1 MGLFCYVEYLQI
13 AFYDIMLLMELVQ
26 TNKMVLQ
33 PFTKWTGGKRQLLP
47 AIKSLMPTSY
57 NNYYEPFVGGG
68 ALFLDLSPKTA
79 LINDFNAEL
88 INCYQQIKDNPQK
101 LIELLTKHQEN
112 NSKEYYLDLRS
123 VDRDGQIEQMSDVER
138 AARIMYMLRVDFN
151 GLYRVNSKNQFNVPY
166 GRYKN
171 PKIVKA
177 ELLLAIS
184 EYLNNNH
191 VTIQTGDF
199 EKAIENV
206 QTGDFVYFDPPYIP
220 LSETSAFTSY
230 THEGFSY
237 EDQVRLRN
245 AFKQLS
251 DKGAYVMLSNSSSP
265 LVEEL
270 YQDFNI
276 HYVEATRTNGAKSS
290 SRGKISEII
299 VTNYGK

>member
-1 MGLFCYVEYLQI
+1 MKSILTSKV
-13 AFYDIMLLMELVQ
+13 
-26 TNKMVLQ
+26 VLQ

-47 AIKSLMPTSY
+47 IIKSLMPTSY
-57 NNYYEPFVGGG
+57 NAYHEPFVGGG
-68 ALFLDLSPKTA
+68 ALFFNLTPQKA
-79 LINDFNAEL
+79 FINDFNAEL
-88 INCYQQIKDNPQK
+88 INCYQQIKDNPEI
-101 LIELLTKHQEN
+101 LIELLTIHQEN
-112 NSKEYYLDLRS
+112 NSKVYYLDLRAA
-123 VDRDGQIEQMSDVER
+123 DRDGRIQQMSDMER

-171 PKIVKA
+171 PKIVDSD
-177 ELLLAIS
+177 LILAIS

-199 EKAIENV
+199 EKAIEDV

-237 EDQVRLRN
+237 EDQIRLRN
-245 AFKQLS
+245 AFKRLS
-251 DKGAYVMLSNSSSP
+251 NKGAYVMLSNSSSP

-270 YQDFNI
+270 YQEFHI
-276 HYVEATRTNGAKSS
+276 HYVKTTRTNGAKSS
-290 SRGKISEII
+290 SRGRISEII
-299 VTNYGK
+299 VTNYEK